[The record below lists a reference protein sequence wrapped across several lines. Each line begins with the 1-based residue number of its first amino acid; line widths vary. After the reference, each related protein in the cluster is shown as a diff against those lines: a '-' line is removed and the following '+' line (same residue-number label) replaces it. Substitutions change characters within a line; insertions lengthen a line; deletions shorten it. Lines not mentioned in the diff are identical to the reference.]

1 MSVLKRK
8 KSQINYTHLQPTR
21 RQLNDF
27 KSSNAYKE
35 KISYSIRHLI
45 VENELEKVN

>member
-35 KISYSIRHLI
+35 KSYSIMLLI